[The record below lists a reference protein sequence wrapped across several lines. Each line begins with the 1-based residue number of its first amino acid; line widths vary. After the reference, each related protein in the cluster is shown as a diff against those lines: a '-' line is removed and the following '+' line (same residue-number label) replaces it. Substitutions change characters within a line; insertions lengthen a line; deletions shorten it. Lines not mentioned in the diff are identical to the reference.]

1 MPATEP
7 SASRRSPRR
16 RTVVP
21 AILVCLAALGPTR
34 AAATPALTIDAAT
47 GEVLFADDATQPW
60 FPASTTKL
68 MTVYVALSA
77 VRDHTIAMDTPLVVS
92 ARAHRMPPAHMG
104 FPAGTQVT
112 LDNALKMLMVE
123 SPNDIAITI
132 AEGVAGSV
140 EAFAGDMNRDAA
152 ALDMHETHFVN
163 PNGLAAADHY
173 SSARDLAI
181 LARALLEKFP
191 DEAKLFDIGELAL
204 GKRRIEN
211 TNTLLG
217 RYPGMDG
224 MKTGYTCAAGW
235 NLVATAFRG
244 GRRLIVVVLGAP
256 TADLRNEMVV
266 DLLDRGFDGIDQP
279 HGSIFAL
286 PAATAGGPPDMHDQV
301 CAKEGPVTAAF
312 QARATELDA
321 PLLASGGEAGIPAS
335 NDTAL
340 AGVPAAASG
349 SVAARIAAMAAPAF
363 TPLPVRIGADPG
375 YRGVVARARAP
386 HAPIGTAT
394 APMTAEASTR
404 KRPGG
409 RRAATGPDEGKRK
422 PAKPAPLDAS
432 AKVKKAHDSS

>member
-1 MPATEP
+1 M
-7 SASRRSPRR
+7 
-16 RTVVP
+16 
-21 AILVCLAALGPTR
+21 R
-34 AAATPALTIDAAT
+34 AAATPALTMDAAT
-47 GEVLFADDATQPW
+47 GAVLFAQDATQPW

-77 VRDHTIAMDTPLVVS
+77 VRDHEIAMDTPLVVS
-92 ARAHRMPPAHMG
+92 ARAHRMPPARMG
-104 FPAGTQVT
+104 FPTGTQVT
-112 LDNALKMLMVE
+112 LGNALKMLMVE

-140 EAFAGDMNRDAA
+140 EAFADDIAITIAEGVAGSVEAFADDMNRDAA

-181 LARALLEKFP
+181 LPRPLLEKFP

-286 PAATAGGPPDMHDQV
+286 PTATAPDPPDMHDQV
-301 CAKEGPVTAAF
+301 CAKEGPITAAF
-312 QARATELDA
+312 QAEVTKLDA
-321 PLLASGGEAGIPAS
+321 PLLASGGDAGLHAS

-340 AGVPAAASG
+340 AGDPAAAPG
-349 SVAARIAAMAAPAF
+349 SVAARIAAMAAPVF

-375 YRGVVARARAP
+375 YHGVVAQARAP

-404 KRPGG
+404 KRTGR
-409 RRAATGPDEGKRK
+409 RRAATAPDEGKRK
-422 PAKPAPLDAS
+422 PAKAAPRDAS
-432 AKVKKAHDSS
+432 AKVKKAHDSSS